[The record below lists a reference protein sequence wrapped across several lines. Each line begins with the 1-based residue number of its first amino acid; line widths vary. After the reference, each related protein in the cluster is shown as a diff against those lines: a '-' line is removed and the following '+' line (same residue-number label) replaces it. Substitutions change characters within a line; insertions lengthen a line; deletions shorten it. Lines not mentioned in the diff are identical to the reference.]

1 MGGENTENK
10 IDRRKVLRTTGAAV
24 GGGLAVGAS
33 GTAAASSRGRGHSND
48 DGSEKGCA
56 QGNKRGR
63 GRGSEKCSR
72 VQEIS
77 TDGDVVV
84 TFVEVLG
91 EKFLFRE
98 AAAYRNADDVSALSD
113 DRTYEATESG
123 HPVEFGQI
131 DSPVSASDLDSGG
144 AIEAQGIDFTPENFI
159 EDYDVD
165 FKQIC
170 DGCCDDIAWKSHY
183 ALEINIEGGGALA
196 SLSVASIAAL
206 LCYAAGASAAIPTA
220 GWSGGAA
227 AVGCTLVT
235 GAIDQLID
243 VEMIPNSVEMTV
255 AFWDQD
261 ETNYWGWNTSPTIAV
276 GLAPEWEVNYDEI
289 TKIGEYDN
297 NVHLWY

>member
-1 MGGENTENK
+1 M
-10 IDRRKVLRTTGAAV
+10 
-24 GGGLAVGAS
+24 
-33 GTAAASSRGRGHSND
+33 
-48 DGSEKGCA
+48 
-56 QGNKRGR
+56 
-63 GRGSEKCSR
+63 
-72 VQEIS
+72 QEIS

-123 HPVEFGQI
+123 HPVEFGRI
-131 DSPVSASDLDSGG
+131 DSSVSASDLNSGG

-183 ALEINIEGGGALA
+183 ALEFHFEGGGAF
-196 SLSVASIAAL
+196 SDLSVAAIAGAI
-206 LCYAAGASAAIPTA
+206 CWAAGAAGAIPTA
-220 GWSGGAA
+220 GYSGLLAA
-227 AVGCTLVT
+227 AGCSGLTAIVDA
-235 GAIDQLID
+235 AIDVD
-243 VEMIPNSVEMTV
+243 MIPNSVEMSM

-276 GLAPEWEVNYDEI
+276 GLAPDWGVDYDEI
-289 TKIGEYDN
+289 GKIGEYDT
-297 NVHLWY
+297 NVHLWV